1 MGDSSLNDTADV
13 GGGVKKGWSTKDVV
27 ISVLTLVVIIFL
39 CLAAIYFKD
48 YLLDTEYIAHYGLLG
63 VLITAFVA
71 GSTVSVLAI
80 PVPYWLLVF
89 TLPSI
94 LAPEWGIG
102 APITVGIISGF
113 GACLGQTL
121 TFIIGWGGRDL
132 SEKLAS
138 KLSKGLYTKAMY
150 WAQRHGSL
158 AVFTMSAVLNPFHLP
173 MTLAM
178 ASLGFSGWKFVLFS
192 LLGNI
197 VKGVFIA
204 FCGYF
209 GLTSLFRLLGV

>member
-1 MGDSSLNDTADV
+1 MGDSSLNDTAGVDD
-13 GGGVKKGWSTKDVV
+13 GVKQGWSTKHIV
-27 ISVLTLVVIIFL
+27 ISVLSLVVVIFL

-48 YLLDTEYIAHYGLLG
+48 HLLDTENIARYGLLG

-94 LAPEWGIG
+94 LAPEWEIG
-102 APITVGIISGF
+102 APIAVGIISGF
-113 GACLGQTL
+113 GVALGQML
-121 TFIIGWGGRDL
+121 TFMIGWRGRDL

-138 KLSKGLYTKAMY
+138 KLSRGLYTKGMH

-158 AVFTMSAVLNPFHLP
+158 TVFTMSAVPNPFHLP

-178 ASLGFSGWKFVLFS
+178 ASLRFSGWKFVLLS

-197 VKGVFIA
+197 VKSLFIA

>member
-1 MGDSSLNDTADV
+1 MGDSSLNDTV
-13 GGGVKKGWSTKDVV
+13 GVGEEVKQGWSTKEIV
-27 ISVLTLVVIIFL
+27 ISFLSLVVVIFL

-48 YLLDTEYIAHYGLLG
+48 YLLDTSYIAHYGLLG
-63 VLITAFVA
+63 VLITAFIA
-71 GSTVSVLAI
+71 GSTLSVLAI

-89 TLPSI
+89 ALPSI

-102 APITVGIISGF
+102 APIAVGIISGI
-113 GACLGQTL
+113 GAGLGQSL

-138 KLSKGLYTKAMY
+138 KLSKGLYTKAMHL
-150 WAQRHGSL
+150 AQRHGSL

-178 ASLGFSGWKFVLFS
+178 ASLRFSGWKFTLFS

-197 VKGVFIA
+197 VKSLGIA

>member
-1 MGDSSLNDTADV
+1 MGHSSVNATV
-13 GGGVKKGWSTKDVV
+13 GAAEEVKQGWSRKDILV
-27 ISVLTLVVIIFL
+27 SVLSLVVVSLL
-39 CLAAIYFKD
+39 CFAAVYFRD
-48 YLLDTEYIAHYGLLG
+48 YLLDTDFIARYGLLG
-63 VLITAFVA
+63 VLITAFIA

-94 LAPEWGIG
+94 LAPQWGIA
-102 APITVGIISGF
+102 APISVGLVSGF
-113 GACLGQTL
+113 GAGVGQSL
-121 TFIIGWGGRDL
+121 TFLIGWGGRDL

-138 KLSKGLYTKAMY
+138 KLSKGLYVKAMH

-158 AVFTMSAVLNPFHLP
+158 AVFAMSAVLNPFHLP

-178 ASLGFSGWKFVLFS
+178 ASLRFSGWKFVLFS

-197 VKGVFIA
+197 VKSLGIA

-209 GLTSLFRLLGV
+209 GLTSLLHVLGM